1 MQQFT
6 GTFIYRH
13 LDIQRDLPALVSL
26 LEDVEQADQTGDHVS
41 EAAPREQLTW
51 SGQDPALNNRTFSF
65 EAVCR
70 VQDTWYIWYLYA
82 RILWYNGS

>member
-26 LEDVEQADQTGDHVS
+26 LEDVEQA
-41 EAAPREQLTW
+41 AAITYLKP
-51 SGQDPALNNRTFSF
+51 
-65 EAVCR
+65 
-70 VQDTWYIWYLYA
+70 LYA
-82 RILWYNGS
+82 NN